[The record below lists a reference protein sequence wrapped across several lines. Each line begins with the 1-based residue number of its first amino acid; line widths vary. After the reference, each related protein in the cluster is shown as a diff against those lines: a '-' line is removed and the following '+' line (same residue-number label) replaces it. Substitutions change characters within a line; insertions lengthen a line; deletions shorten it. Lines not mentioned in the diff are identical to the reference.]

1 MRNINRLALLALLAF
16 VLAPPAAQ
24 PQTLPEKFRFFVDY
38 ARFRGDDEH
47 TYIELYFSF
56 PQRVLTYKLTNGE
69 FEAGVDLTVLV
80 SRKDSIVY
88 ADRSLVP
95 HKATDTTRGA
105 MNLISIKKLML
116 PQGEYTLTVIG
127 KDQHELSRR
136 DSLSMR
142 MPISLPT
149 TEKLVLSDIEL
160 ASSITKGSPGT
171 PLYKNTFEVVP
182 NVDGLFSATQ
192 MCYYYAEAYNLQA
205 GNDQS
210 DFVWR
215 TAIYNAIGQ
224 EVISR
229 ERPRRRSAESTVL
242 VDNIDLSNLRSG
254 VYSLVLSLHD
264 SSKKAVTTAGKK
276 FFVYNEVLGIDSTL
290 VRTETSIGHA
300 AFLSMEEPELD
311 LEFKWAR
318 YEATDAEKSQFSKLE
333 GATAKRKFMADFW
346 AKRPLGT
353 REEYLKRVGYANR
366 TFNVLGMEG
375 YRSDRGRVHILY
387 GPPDDIERHPN
398 EAGTRPYEIWQYNN
412 IQGGVIFVFV
422 LRQNGGDYE
431 QVHSTHRNE
440 LHDENWY
447 RFAQTN

>member
-1 MRNINRLALLALLAF
+1 MLL
-16 VLAPPAAQ
+16 VIAAVPRIAQ
-24 PQTLPEKFRFFVDY
+24 SQSASERFRFFVDY
-38 ARFRGDDEH
+38 ARFRGDEEN
-47 TYIELYFSF
+47 TYVELYFSF
-56 PQRVLTYKLTNGE
+56 PQRVLTYKSNNGE
-69 FEAGVDLTVLV
+69 FEGGVDLTVLV
-80 SRKDSIVY
+80 SLKDSIVF

-95 HKATDTTRGA
+95 HKSSDTTRGA

-116 PQGEYTLTVIG
+116 PQGEYMLTVIG
-127 KDQHELSRR
+127 KDQNDVSRR
-136 DSLSMR
+136 DSLSLR
-142 MPISLPT
+142 MPVAIHSSD
-149 TEKLVLSDIEL
+149 KLVLSDIEL
-160 ASSITKGSPGT
+160 SSSITKGTQGT

-205 GNDQS
+205 GSDKS
-210 DFVWR
+210 DFIWR
-215 TAIYNAIGQ
+215 TAIYNAVGQ

-242 VDNIDLSNLRSG
+242 VDNVDLSSLRSG

-264 SSKKAVTTAGKK
+264 SSKKAVATAGKK
-276 FFVYNEVLGIDSTL
+276 FFVFNEVLGVDSSL
-290 VRTETSIGHA
+290 MRNQSAVGQA

-318 YEATDAEKSQFSKLE
+318 YEANDAERSQYGKLD
-333 GATAKRKFMADFW
+333 GAAAKRKFLADFW

-366 TFNVLGMEG
+366 SFNALGIEG
-375 YRSDRGRVHILY
+375 FRSDRGRVHILY